1 MVEGDGGEEDNED
14 RPRQTSTPKKDDNE
28 DDSKEEGASTLSASD
43 MSASSK
49 KPSFKVCALEHR
61 YCHQGSETK
70 AMHISLKDPSDNDFE
85 ELKLISNGAYGAVYL
100 VKHKETR
107 QRFAL
112 KKINKQNLILRNQ
125 VSADLAQIVSNFTL
139 KVPLLL
145 INLSNML

>member
-1 MVEGDGGEEDNED
+1 MVEGDGEEDNED
-14 RPRQTSTPKKDDNE
+14 RPRQTSTPKKDDIE
-28 DDSKEEGASTLSASD
+28 ESREEGASTLSASD

-61 YCHQGSETK
+61 YCHQGSKTK

-125 VSADLAQIVSNFTL
+125 VSADLAQIVSNL
-139 KVPLLL
+139 H
-145 INLSNML
+145 